1 MSSKLEMDKY
11 FLTTKKDL
19 DGKGGFLDRRKFRAQ
34 QTPREKTLKLLIEAF
49 EKIGIV
55 DSTIIAD
62 EMMREIKLIHQLN
75 KLLLCV
81 VYEYYKSRDNSMK
94 NVFQNFEEDFQ
105 EQLNIISGLP
115 GFKKLDNKG
124 VIYKFRQ
131 DFIIYLFIIKDFID
145 SADFEGSYED
155 VSYEDASASL
165 DSSGRE
171 MSIEETEFPDNDN
184 YGDDY
189 FG

>member
-1 MSSKLEMDKY
+1 MSSKLEMDQY

-19 DGKGGFLDRRKFRAQ
+19 EGKSGFLDRRKFRAQ

-49 EKIGIV
+49 EKIGVV
-55 DSTIIAD
+55 DSTVIAN
-62 EMMREIKLIHQLN
+62 EMMEIKLIHQLN

-81 VYEYYKSRDNSMK
+81 VYEYYKSKDMDML
-94 NVFQNFEEDFQ
+94 NVAQNFDEDIQ
-105 EQLNIISGLP
+105 

-131 DFIIYLFIIKDFID
+131 DFIIYLFIIDNFVNSGDYEK
-145 SADFEGSYED
+145 SEESSYED
-155 VSYEDASASL
+155 TSSSL
-165 DSSGRE
+165 DSSGQE

-184 YGDDY
+184 YEDDY
-189 FG
+189 FE

>member
-1 MSSKLEMDKY
+1 MTSKLQMDQY
-11 FLTTKKDL
+11 YLTTKKDL
-19 DGKGGFLDRRKFRAQ
+19 EGKGGFLDRRKFRAQ

-49 EKIGIV
+49 EKIGVV
-55 DSTIIAD
+55 DSSIISN
-62 EMMREIKLIHQLN
+62 EMMQIKLIHQLN

-81 VYEYYKSRDNSMK
+81 VYEYYKSKDMDMK
-94 NVFQNFEEDFQ
+94 NVVQNFDEDFQ
-105 EQLNIISGLP
+105 KQLVFISSLS

-131 DFIIYLFIIKDFID
+131 DFIIYLFIVRDFVD
-145 SADFEGSYED
+145 SVDFEESYED
-155 VSYEDASASL
+155 TSYEDTSGSL
-165 DSSGRE
+165 DSPGQE
-171 MSIEETEFPDNDN
+171 MSIEETDFPDNDN

>member
-1 MSSKLEMDKY
+1 MTSKLQMDQY
-11 FLTTKKDL
+11 YLTTKKDL
-19 DGKGGFLDRRKFRAQ
+19 EGKGAFLDRRKFRAQ

-49 EKIGIV
+49 EKVGVV
-55 DSTIIAD
+55 DSTVIAN
-62 EMMREIKLIHQLN
+62 EMMQIKLIHQLN

-81 VYEYYKSRDNSMK
+81 VYEYYKSKDFDMK
-94 NVFQNFEEDFQ
+94 NVVQNFDEDFQ
-105 EQLNIISGLP
+105 EQLNFISSLS

-131 DFIIYLFIIKDFID
+131 DFIIYLFIVRDFID
-145 SADFEGSYED
+145 SADFEESYEETSYED
-155 VSYEDASASL
+155 TSASL
-165 DSSGRE
+165 DSSGQE

>member
-1 MSSKLEMDKY
+1 MSSKLEMDQY
-11 FLTTKKDL
+11 YLTTKKDL
-19 DGKGGFLDRRKFRAQ
+19 EGKGGFLDRRKFRAQ

-49 EKIGIV
+49 EKVGVV
-55 DSTIIAD
+55 DPTIIAN
-62 EMMREIKLIHQLN
+62 EMMQIKLIHQLN

-81 VYEYYKSRDNSMK
+81 VYEYYKSKDFDMK
-94 NVFQNFEEDFQ
+94 NVVQNFNEDFQ
-105 EQLNIISGLP
+105 EQLNFISSMQ

-131 DFIIYLFIIKDFID
+131 DFIIYLFIVREFID
-145 SADFEGSYED
+145 STDLEESYEESSYED
-155 VSYEDASASL
+155 TSTSL
-165 DSSGRE
+165 DSSGQE

>member
-1 MSSKLEMDKY
+1 MDQY
-11 FLTTKKDL
+11 YLTSKKDL
-19 DGKGGFLDRRKFRAQ
+19 EGKGGFLDRRKFRAQ

-49 EKIGIV
+49 EKIGVV
-55 DSTIIAD
+55 DSSIISN
-62 EMMREIKLIHQLN
+62 EMMQIKLIHQLN

-81 VYEYYKSRDNSMK
+81 VYEYYKSKDMDMK
-94 NVFQNFEEDFQ
+94 NVVQNFDEDFQ
-105 EQLNIISGLP
+105 KQLVFISSLS

-131 DFIIYLFIIKDFID
+131 DFIIYLFIVRDFVD
-145 SADFEGSYED
+145 SADFEESYED
-155 VSYEDASASL
+155 TSYEDSSASL
-165 DSSGRE
+165 DSSGQE

-184 YGDDY
+184 YEDDY